1 MEKVDLVDQMLGGNI
16 KALTRLVTLIE
27 NQSPQIMKI
36 MPKIYKK
43 GGKALVIGMTGPPGA
58 GKSTLVDQLIK
69 LIRKEKKT
77 VAVLAIDPSSPF
89 SGGAVLGDRI
99 RMQSHAQDL
108 DVFIRSLGSRG
119 SYGGLSRATKEIVR
133 LFDAF
138 GFDVI
143 LVETV
148 GVGQSELSI
157 MEVSDTTVVVLVPE
171 SGDTVQTLKAGLLE
185 IANIFVVNKSDRPNA
200 SQMKHQL
207 MEMVSLGPATLGSPT
222 QWAIPVLQ
230 TQAVKGT
237 GIEELWDKTLEHIKF
252 LKKNHEAFEHKK
264 QQERRGEFL
273 EILTLAYQKEFLR
286 RVQKETSLKTLLEEV
301 EKGRKDPYTAAFQV
315 INKT

>member
-1 MEKVDLVDQMLGGNI
+1 MNLVAQMLEGNI

-27 NQSPQIMKI
+27 NQSPEVAKI
-36 MPKIYKK
+36 MPKIYEK
-43 GGKALVIGMTGPPGA
+43 GERALVIGITGPPGA

-77 VAVLAIDPSSPF
+77 VSVLAIDPSSPF

-99 RMQSHAQDL
+99 RMQSHAQDSA
-108 DVFIRSLGSRG
+108 VFIRSLGSRG
-119 SYGGLSRATKEIVR
+119 SFGGLSRATKEIVR

-157 MEVSDTTVVVLVPE
+157 MEVADTTVVVLVPE
-171 SGDTVQTLKAGLLE
+171 SGDTVQTMKAGLLE

-207 MEMVSLGPATLGSPT
+207 TEMVGLERLQKERWLT
-222 QWAIPVLQ
+222 PVLQ
-230 TQAVKGT
+230 TQAVKGI
-237 GIEELWDKTLEHIKF
+237 GIEELWQKTLEHCQF
-252 LKKNHEAFEHKK
+252 LKKNHAAFEHKRR
-264 QQERRGEFL
+264 QERRGEFL
-273 EILTLAYQKEFLR
+273 EILTLTYQKEFLR
-286 RVQKETSLKTLLEEV
+286 RAQKEPYLKMLLENV
-301 EKGRKDPYTAAFQV
+301 EQGVQDPYTAAAQA
-315 INKT
+315 IIKK